1 MTRDL
6 ALLRSLVARDAG
18 AVRDVLGDPATDL
31 PGFFGFA
38 RRHQLGSFCYRA
50 LQELGLAKGL
60 PPPLLAAAKAASL
73 LERTLSERLMDQLRE
88 LGELFERGA
97 VPVLFMKGP
106 LFAKR
111 YYGSLEARSVSDL
124 DILVQGPPDLAR
136 VERLLLEVGFAPAF
150 RIPLSRRLARLFAH
164 HFEYRR
170 DSLPLDVHW
179 ALQRH
184 FSFAIDY
191 GRVWSTAAQVEL
203 AGRTFPATSDE
214 YEIVLQI
221 LGVVTDLQVGKLT
234 LRPLVD
240 LVHALRAVD
249 GTMVWREFFA
259 ARERERI
266 LRPSAYVLALTL
278 DAMGCRERFPE
289 LGSALAP
296 TLQALPPTALA
307 GDALLAS
314 RPLDVKQK
322 LLALRIYE
330 GPLVASLAWWV
341 VSLPFRMAVYGVR
354 QG

>member
-6 ALLRSLVARDAG
+6 VLLRSLVAMDAA
-18 AVRDVLGDPATDL
+18 AVRGALADPATDL
-31 PGFFGFA
+31 AAFFGFA
-38 RRHQLGSFCYRA
+38 RRHQLGAFCYWA
-50 LQELGLAKGL
+50 LQRLGLAKGL

-73 LERTLSERLMDQLRE
+73 LERTLSERLLDRLQE
-88 LGELFERGA
+88 LGPLFERGG
-97 VPVLFMKGP
+97 VPVMFMKGP

-111 YYGSLEARSVSDL
+111 YYGSLDARSVSDL
-124 DILVQGPPDLAR
+124 DILVEPADLAR
-136 VERLLLEVGFAPAF
+136 VEKLLLQAGFERAF
-150 RIPLSRRLARLFAH
+150 RIPVSRRLARLFAH

-191 GRVWSTAAQVEL
+191 GRVWSTAVEVEL
-203 AGRTFPATSDE
+203 AGRTFRATSDE

-240 LVHALRAVD
+240 LVHVLGTVD
-249 GTMVWREFFA
+249 GSMDWRGFLA
-259 ARERERI
+259 ARDRERI

-278 DAMGCRERFPE
+278 ETMGCRERFPE
-289 LGSALAP
+289 LCAALAP
-296 TLQALPPTALA
+296 TLETLPPTALA
-307 GDALLAS
+307 GGAVLAS
-314 RPLDVKQK
+314 QPLDVKQK

-330 GPLVASLAWWV
+330 APLVASLAWWL